1 MPLTKLQFRPGII
14 REVTSYTNEGGW
26 FNCDKIRFKFGM
38 PEKLGGWQKK
48 SNNTFT
54 GLARALKAFVALDG
68 SIFTGVGTTF
78 KYYIESGGEYN
89 DITPL
94 RETTSAG
101 AVTFAATNGSST
113 LTVTDS
119 SHGAIADDFVT
130 FSGAATLGGNITAA
144 VLNQEYQIV
153 SVPDGTTYTIS
164 AKDPAGSAVT
174 ANSSDSGNGG
184 ASVVGAY
191 QINTGLNTT
200 VIGTGWGAGTWSRNA
215 WGSASAS
222 TVVGSSLR
230 LWSHDNFGEDLI
242 FNVRDGGIY
251 YWDKSTSFS
260 PIVRAV
266 TLASRTTDTS
276 THTVAKNV
284 IVYDVNR
291 HIIVFGCDDEATIGV
306 QDPLLIRFSAQGDP
320 TTWQSLA
327 TNSAGELR
335 LGSGSEIITA
345 VETRQQIL
353 VYTDASLHAMQF
365 LGPPFTFGL
374 SLLSENITIMS
385 PNAAKAMDDAVFWMG
400 LEEFYVYTGQVQKL
414 PCPVLNYVFED
425 FNHSQS
431 EKVFAALNT
440 SFNEIWWFYPSLE
453 SEEIDRYVV
462 YNHQEKVWYYG
473 NMARTAWLDRG
484 ITQYPIAAATDY
496 RLYNHE
502 YGIEDGESET
512 AITAFIESSQVD
524 IGEGEQF
531 SFIRRMIPDVAFAGS
546 TSSSPVVDFTLKT
559 RNFPGADY
567 STTNTSSIT
576 RSTTIPIE
584 QYTTQANV
592 RLRGRSM
599 ALKIQ
604 SDTQGVQWK
613 LGSPRV
619 EIRPDGRR

>member
-153 SVPDGTTYTIS
+153 SVPDGNTYTIS
-164 AKDPAGSAVT
+164 AKDTAGSAVT

-200 VIGTGWGAGTWSRNA
+200 VIGTSRNA

-266 TLASRTTDTS
+266 TLASRTTDT
-276 THTVAKNV
+276 TTPTVAKNV
-284 IVYDVNR
+284 IVNDVNR
-291 HIIVFGCDDEATIGV
+291 HIIVFGCDAEATIGV
-306 QDPLLIRFSAQGDP
+306 QDPLLIRFSDQGDP